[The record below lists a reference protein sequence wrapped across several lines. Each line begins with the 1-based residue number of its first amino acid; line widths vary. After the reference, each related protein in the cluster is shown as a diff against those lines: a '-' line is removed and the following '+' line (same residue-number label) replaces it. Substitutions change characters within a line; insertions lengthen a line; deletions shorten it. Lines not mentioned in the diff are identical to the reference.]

1 MEALETFIVE
11 SGIQDE
17 AVAYKSIISDV
28 ISELVLGGA
37 IGRIKVVV
45 TPEDSLFQMAIV
57 LRASQPLVK
66 LSDIANVDSGSALKK
81 EFTISIVEEKYLPE
95 LLEKLWA
102 RYGRGKVL
110 QPERKTLI
118 IMTDDPATESEL
130 VREIIIA
137 DPKRTLQSRLVEMA
151 IRGTPEGFRVRYHS
165 MDANSFVFVASEDT
179 LKPEWIQAAH
189 QMLAELQGAK

>member
-11 SGIQDE
+11 SGIPEE
-17 AVAYKSIISDV
+17 AVAYKSIVSDV

-37 IGRIKVVV
+37 IGRIKIVV

-66 LSDIANVDSGSALKK
+66 LSDIANVDSGSSVKK
-81 EFTISIVEEKYLPE
+81 SFTISIVEEKYLTE

-102 RYGRGKVL
+102 RYGRGKVR
-110 QPERKTLI
+110 QPERKTLVI
-118 IMTDDPATESEL
+118 STDEPAEESEIAKEM
-130 VREIIIA
+130 VIA

-165 MDANSFVFVASEDT
+165 MDANSFVFVASEDA

-189 QMLAELQGAK
+189 DILAELQEAK

>member
-1 MEALETFIVE
+1 
-11 SGIQDE
+11 
-17 AVAYKSIISDV
+17 
-28 ISELVLGGA
+28 
-37 IGRIKVVV
+37 
-45 TPEDSLFQMAIV
+45 MAIV

-66 LSDIANVDSGSALKK
+66 VSDVANVDQGSAIKK

-102 RYGRGKVL
+102 SYGRGKVR

-118 IMTDDPATESEL
+118 ISTENPGEESEL
-130 VREIIIA
+130 VKEIIIA

-165 MDANSFVFVASEDT
+165 MDANYFVFVASEDA
-179 LKPEWIQAAH
+179 LKPEWIQEAH
-189 QMLAELQGAK
+189 QILVELQEAK